1 MIEIDKLS
9 DDDIGR
15 RVIWTVAPGAENP
28 AQLGAWTEDSLVL
41 FYPTKEHKGLH
52 SEFNVDPTKVRWA
65 DRLSKKEG

>member
-9 DDDIGR
+9 DEDIGR
-15 RVIWTVAPGAENP
+15 RVIWTVAPSAENP

-52 SEFNVDPTKVRWA
+52 SNST
-65 DRLSKKEG
+65 